1 MRCVII
7 AGGEWNQ
14 EFASSYIQQQYGEQ
28 KPELVIAVDKGMEY
42 MKGLHWLPDII
53 LGDYDSV
60 SPEILREY
68 EQQHIRK
75 LQYPP
80 EKDYTDLHLAIETA
94 IECSAKEIC
103 ILAGTGTRMD
113 HTLTNMGLLMSCMM
127 REIPA
132 QLVDAHNRIRLIHR
146 PLTMKKQEQYGTYVS
161 LVPYSQ
167 EVTGVTLTG
176 FQYPLKDATLT
187 LGISLGVSNVI
198 LEETARIDLDTGY
211 LFVIESRD

>member
-14 EFASSYIQQQYGEQ
+14 KFASSYIQQQYGEQ

-42 MKGLHWLPDII
+42 MKGLHWFPDII

-68 EQQHIRK
+68 EQQKIRK

-80 EKDYTDLHLAIETA
+80 EKDYTDLHLALETA
-94 IECSAKEIC
+94 IACGAGEIC

-113 HTLTNMGLLMSCMM
+113 HTLTNMGLLMGCTM
-127 REIPA
+127 RGIPA
-132 QLVDAHNRIRLIHR
+132 QLVDSHNRIRLINQA
-146 PLTMKKQEQYGTYVS
+146 LTMKKQEQYGTYVS
-161 LVPYSQ
+161 LLPCSQ

-176 FQYPLKDATLT
+176 FQYPLEDATLT
-187 LGISLGVSNVI
+187 FGNSLGVSNVI
-198 LEETARIDLDTGY
+198 LQETARIALDTGY